1 MLMATIAFCG
11 LGMMGS
17 TMAQRLR
24 NAGHTLRVWNRTA
37 EKARS
42 WAAGGG
48 VACATPQEAARG
60 ASQAH
65 LMVADDTAVDSI
77 VFGSNGIS
85 SGLSRGAMIVDHS
98 TVAPAGAKKRAQ
110 QLLGRWDFLQCPV
123 FGSPPQIEE
132 GKGLIIVGGDEGV
145 YQKART
151 TLSEILPD
159 HFRAGEKPEDA
170 ATFKLMGNSML
181 MQVVEALAE
190 FFTIAKANGIDS
202 QRAFSLL
209 NVFNPCGTIQRRGP
223 RMASGDY
230 TPAFSLTMALK
241 DVNLMLEASGPTS
254 KLPALET
261 IANKM
266 KRLIAAG
273 NANLDLAALGL
284 DVIPTQ
290 RSS

>member
-1 MLMATIAFCG
+1 MATIAFCG

-17 TMAQRLR
+17 TMAKRLR
-24 NAGHTLRVWNRTA
+24 NCGHTLRVWNRSA
-37 EKARS
+37 EKAKS

-65 LMVADDTAVDSI
+65 LMVADDAAVDSI
-77 VFGSNGIS
+77 VFGSNGIT
-85 SGLSRGAMIVDHS
+85 SGLSPGGLIVDHS
-98 TVAPAGAKKRAQ
+98 TVAPTGAKDRAK
-110 QLLGRWDFLQCPV
+110 QLRGGGWGFLQCPV
-123 FGSPPQIEE
+123 FGSPPQIAE
-132 GKGLIIVGGDEGV
+132 GKGLMIVGGDEGA
-145 YQKART
+145 YQKAKA

-159 HFRAGEKPEDA
+159 HFRAGGKPEDA

-181 MQVVEALAE
+181 MSVVEALAE
-190 FFTIAKANGIDS
+190 YFTIAKANDIDS
-202 QRAFSLL
+202 QRALSLL
-209 NVFNPCGTIQRRGP
+209 TVFNPCGTIQRRGP

-230 TPAFSLTMALK
+230 STTFSLSMALK
-241 DVNLMLEASGPTS
+241 DVNLMLEAGGSTA

-273 NANLDLAALGL
+273 NEDLDLAALGL
-284 DVIPTQ
+284 DVIPPQ